1 MKWHKNWK
9 RIVKSYSFLGL
20 LSNLLVAISLTL
32 GTVAGMIS
40 SQVSLP
46 VMITLVILVSVTGLV
61 GRFIDQTEQ
70 DVERERLLE
79 CQKHES
85 SSH

>member
-9 RIVKSYSFLGL
+9 KIVKSYSFLGL

-70 DVERERLLE
+70 DVEREGLLE

-85 SSH
+85 SSR